1 MSVWEAN
8 VKGGERVLYEHEAT
22 VEVNGAF
29 PVDMLRYDRCYP
41 ASEEDAKAIAQ
52 SLAGTEREP
61 YRVTVKALS
70 PSREHW
76 TKARWRS
83 FGAVVVKT
91 VTRKHPTGRKSK

>member
-1 MSVWEAN
+1 M
-8 VKGGERVLYEHEAT
+8 LYEHEAT
-22 VEVNGAF
+22 VEVRGAF

-52 SLAGTEREP
+52 SLAERGREP
-61 YRVTVKALS
+61 YRVELKALS
-70 PSREHW
+70 LSREHW
-76 TKARWRS
+76 TRARWRS

>member
-1 MSVWEAN
+1 MAGSA
-8 VKGGERVLYEHEAT
+8 KGGERVLYEHEAT

-52 SLAGTEREP
+52 SLARPRREP
-61 YRVTVKALS
+61 HRVTVKALS

-76 TKARWRS
+76 TRARWRS
-83 FGAVVVKT
+83 FGALIVKT
-91 VTRKHPTGRKSK
+91 VAQKRPTGRKA